1 MSDKKRKEEER
12 KPQNDLEVVYYPD
25 KAVRRELQ
33 SVPTEKRDRFTTS
46 LYLMQKRLKP
56 VCKVKQLYSI
66 DRDVYELI
74 INGSPAWRLVY
85 YTGDDGKIVVLLVT
99 DKTTEGRDPA
109 IARTVELRLKAYREE
124 QRKAQRRKR

>member
-33 SVPTEKRDRFTTS
+33 SIPTEKRDCFTVS
-46 LYLMQKRLKP
+46 LNLMSKRLKP
-56 VCKVKQLYSI
+56 ACRSTQLHSI
-66 DRDVYELI
+66 DRDVYQLK

-85 YTGDDGKIVVLLVT
+85 YIGDEGKIVVLLAT